1 MRAEPAG
8 DNDAISSARRIT
20 LEDLP
25 LEAIRE
31 VARRYQ
37 LRELSVFGSVANGT
51 ARGDSDL
58 DLLYV
63 CSARTPSGLAFLT
76 LADELAT
83 VVGRPVDL
91 VSRNHLH
98 WVLRDRVLAEARVL
112 YAA

>member
-1 MRAEPAG
+1 M
-8 DNDAISSARRIT
+8 T
-20 LEDLP
+20 MEDLP

-31 VARRYQ
+31 VARRYR
-37 LRELSVFGSVANGT
+37 LRELSVFGSVATGT

-63 CSARTPSGLAFLT
+63 RSEETPSGLAFLT
-76 LADELAT
+76 LADELAI

-91 VSRNHLH
+91 VPREHLH

-112 YAA
+112 YVA